1 VGEFLLLTSTE
12 PVGAVA
18 ENNPK
23 AFSAAIQKV
32 LAYNAADRAMPI
44 RCQHQAENY
53 PWSSTLMM
61 MLRLHGAGREVS
73 VNQKRLRAA

>member
-1 VGEFLLLTSTE
+1 LLDSNQ

-18 ENNPK
+18 QNNPK
-23 AFSAAIQKV
+23 SFAEAIQKV
-32 LAYNAADRAMPI
+32 LAYSAEDKGMPI

-61 MLRLHGAGREVS
+61 MLRLHGAGREVTI
-73 VNQKRLRAA
+73 NQKRLRAA